1 MGILES
7 IILGIVQGLTE
18 FLPVS
23 SSGHIELGKA
33 ILGHQGEESLQFTVM
48 VHAATVLST
57 IIVFRKDIADLLI
70 GILKFEWNEELQF
83 AVKILISMIPV
94 TILGLFFV
102 DQIESF
108 FNGRIGF
115 VGLMLL
121 FTGGILLLTRLVDA
135 GDKKVGFLPALI
147 IGFAQAIAVLPGIS
161 RSGSTIATG
170 LMLGIDR
177 ARIARF
183 SFLMVIPPILG
194 KTALD
199 VKDLIEG
206 TAPAADVSS
215 LSFGFVAAFLT
226 GLLACKLM
234 IDIVKKGKIQY
245 FAYYCFVVGF
255 IAISVAWF

>member
-1 MGILES
+1 M
-7 IILGIVQGLTE
+7 QGLTE

-33 ILGHQGEESLQFTVM
+33 ILGHEGEESLQFTVI

-57 IIVFRKDIADLLI
+57 IIVFRQDIAELLK
-70 GILKFEWNEELQF
+70 GMLKFQWNEEMQF

-121 FTGGILLLTRLVDA
+121 FTGGILLLTRLVKP
-135 GDKKVGFLPALI
+135 GEKQVGYFSALVLGI
-147 IGFAQAIAVLPGIS
+147 AQAIAVLPGIS
-161 RSGSTIATG
+161 RSGTTIATG
-170 LMLGIDR
+170 LMMGIER

-194 KTALD
+194 KTLLD
-199 VKDLIEG
+199 VKDLAEG
-206 TAPAADVSS
+206 AAPAADISS
-215 LSFGFVAAFLT
+215 LSFGFAAAFLT
-226 GLLACKLM
+226 GLLACRLM
-234 IDIVKKGKIQY
+234 IEIVKKGKIQY
-245 FAYYCFVVGF
+245 FAYYCFAVGL
-255 IAISVAWF
+255 IAIFVGWF